1 VGEPEP
7 IRLFSYG
14 TLQLERVQIAT
25 FGRRPHGVPGAL
37 AGYRLQ
43 PMEITDPDVIA
54 ISGASMHTN
63 LVLSDDP
70 ADEVPGTVFEI
81 TAADLA
87 AADEYEVDGY
97 ERISVRLRSGVEA
110 YVYIGPQS

>member
-1 VGEPEP
+1 VGESEP

-14 TLQLERVQIAT
+14 TLQLERVQVAT
-25 FGRRPHGVPGAL
+25 FGRRLHGVPDAL

-43 PMEITDPDVIA
+43 PIEITDPEVIA
-54 ISGASMHTN
+54 ISGSSTHTN
-63 LVLSDDP
+63 LVLSEDP

-81 TAADLA
+81 TPTDLA

-97 ERISVRLRSGVEA
+97 ERVSVRLRSGVEA
-110 YVYIGPQS
+110 YVYIAPQS